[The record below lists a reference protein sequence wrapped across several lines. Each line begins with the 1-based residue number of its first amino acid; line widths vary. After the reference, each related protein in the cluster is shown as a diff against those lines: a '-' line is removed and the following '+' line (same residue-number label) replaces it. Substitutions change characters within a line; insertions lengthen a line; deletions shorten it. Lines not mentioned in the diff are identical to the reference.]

1 MQHAAELV
9 ERPGE
14 SQEALDGKKSHLEVD
29 LSLNSFV
36 DFLVVLAVLSPRPTG
51 TSVLLCK
58 GSRI

>member
-1 MQHAAELV
+1 MQLNVWNDLAKAKRRWTE
-9 ERPGE
+9 
-14 SQEALDGKKSHLEVD
+14 KKSHLEVD